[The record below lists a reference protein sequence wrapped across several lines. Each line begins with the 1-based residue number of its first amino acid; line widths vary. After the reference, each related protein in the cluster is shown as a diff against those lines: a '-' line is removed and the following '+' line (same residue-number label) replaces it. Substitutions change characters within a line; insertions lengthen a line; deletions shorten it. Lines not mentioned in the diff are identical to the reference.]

1 MVVIRF
7 LVLLLFCILSFS
19 ACKSWGR
26 FWISNPVALNTL
38 NVRANQ
44 PIESGFLTGGA
55 ESVDGVEV
63 SFDGAAYQSAILT
76 GSGSAQRWRIALPLP
91 ASGIIWKHNSLH
103 IARIRGVFGGDTYSN
118 EVTITFRKGENRD
131 VNGDGYSDLIVG
143 ATAYNTNTGRAYI
156 FLGSAAGISATDA
169 AQSNILLQGT
179 ATSQFFATGRSA
191 WGDVNGDGYADALI
205 GAEGYNANN
214 GGMFIFYGGSTGIA
228 NLAAPNAIVGG
239 TGGTF
244 ARRIV
249 TGDFNGDG
257 YSDALVGAEGVGN
270 AYIFHGGASGITAAT
285 VAGANTTL
293 TGEGGNF
300 TTGLAVGDI
309 NGDGYSDALV
319 GAWLYNANNGRA
331 YVFHGSASG
340 VASIGAAA
348 APTRIDGVGTERAGA
363 GVHAADFNNDGFD
376 DLIVASTFHASIG
389 RIGIFFGAS
398 SGIAPQAM
406 PGNINIVG
414 ESPGSNSEFG
424 SSLESADLNG
434 DGLVD
439 LVVSAYVYPPT
450 STGKT
455 YVFYNANGYLPSG
468 TSNLLAARAYL
479 GESTSNNFGGTIR
492 GADLN
497 GDGYAELYVGAP
509 NFSASQGKVYQYLG
523 NSGLPA
529 ASTLTILGVAG
540 TESFGGS
547 MR

>member
-1 MVVIRF
+1 MPVFRV
-7 LVLLLFCILSFS
+7 LVLLLACVLSFQ
-19 ACKSWGR
+19 ACRSWGR
-26 FWISNPVALNTL
+26 FWISNPVSLNTL

-55 ESVDGVEV
+55 DSVDGVEV
-63 SFDGAAYQSAILT
+63 SFDGAVYQSAILS

-91 ASGIIWKHNSLH
+91 ASGIIWKHNSVH
-103 IARIRGVFGGDTYSN
+103 TARIRGVFGGDTYSN
-118 EVTITFRKGENRD
+118 EVTITFLKGENRD
-131 VNGDGYSDLIVG
+131 VNGDGYSDLLVG
-143 ATAYNTNTGRAYI
+143 APAYNTNTGRAYI
-156 FLGSAAGISATDA
+156 LLGSAAGITATDA
-169 AQSNILLQGT
+169 SQSNILLQGT
-179 ATSQFFATGRSA
+179 ATSQFFVTGRSA

-214 GGMFIFYGGSTGIA
+214 GGVFIFYGSVSGIA
-228 NLAAPNAIVGG
+228 NMAAANAIVGG

-257 YSDALVGAEGVGN
+257 YSDALVGAEGLGN

-319 GAWLYNANNGRA
+319 GAWLYSANNGRA
-331 YVFHGSASG
+331 YVFHGSAGG

-348 APTRIDGVGTERAGA
+348 APTRIDGVSTERAGA
-363 GVHAADFNNDGFD
+363 AVHAADINNDGFD
-376 DLIVASTFHASIG
+376 DFIVASTYHANIG
-389 RIGIFFGAS
+389 RIGIFFGSS

-406 PGNINIVG
+406 PGNINIIG

-424 SSLESADLNG
+424 SSIETADFNG
-434 DGLVD
+434 DGWVD

-450 STGKT
+450 STGKI
-455 YVFYNANGYLPSG
+455 YVFYNANGSLPSG
-468 TSNLLAARAYL
+468 TSNLIAARAYL
-479 GESTSNNFGGTIR
+479 GENTSNNFGGSIR

-497 GDGYAELYVGAP
+497 GDGYAELYVGAS
-509 NFSASQGKVYQYLG
+509 NFSASQGKVYQFEG

-529 ASTLTILGVAG
+529 AATRTILGIAG
-540 TESFGGS
+540 AEAFGGS
-547 MR
+547 IH